1 MNKLI
6 QNNCLSLSAFT
17 KGLAFSF
24 TVLFSSGQL
33 GGQEASKI
41 VYKDEQS
48 CLRYVADQEH
58 NYIPDFSFAGYKN
71 GETALPTVATERTIA
86 PIAGDNTQ
94 YIQAALDELASLPV
108 NEEGFRG
115 ALLLEAGSYEI
126 HGTIVIRASGIV
138 LRGVGN
144 GSDISSN
151 TVLLGVG
158 NTPDQRDIIQL
169 GNASNASWSN
179 AVAGTQSTVT
189 SSFVPAGS
197 RSLAVA
203 APELYNIG
211 NNVIVK
217 HRSTTAWLAS
227 INNGGTATDS
237 PWSPGTIDIIYNR
250 YITGIDLEEGKISLD
265 APVYDHLDQ
274 NLSQSEIYVLD
285 KSGIRTHIGLE
296 DLRIDIQTAGAFDEA
311 HARNAVRLIGVED
324 CWVSG
329 VTALHFSYAAV
340 ETTLAT
346 RVTVLDCE
354 GLQPHSLID
363 GGRRYNFVVS
373 RSSNNI
379 LFERCHASEGRHS
392 FVSNGT
398 SSVSGIVFYDCTS
411 EIDYS
416 ASEGHRRWSQGLL
429 FDNIT
434 FSQSQTNTLLG
445 LYNRGSFGTGHGWSS
460 VASVAWKVKVPLSR
474 NIKLQKPPG
483 RQNYAIACEALVTN
497 LHTFPHPIGYVEL
510 SNQTPLISSLY
521 KEQFETRQD
530 KGIAPDG
537 PCKLE
542 AVSTVEGVL
551 LNWLDIAS
559 REISY
564 HIEVSNDEGN
574 TFEEL
579 VVLPADATSFLDTT
593 PNNFPEENL
602 IYRVYA
608 RGETCP
614 SPFSNPAEIQ
624 LPTRPFWEE
633 HWTANNYA
641 FTGSGGSAVSVI
653 KTDCEEAFLQVTD
666 PIGAPLAAFSPLII
680 NPKDS
685 NGDEITD
692 ISSFPLII
700 HLRARSAQQVIVGAL
715 LRSDDGNTDFRSS
728 ILYDTI
734 PASLTEWTEI
744 GLEYTE
750 GEIAGFNASNL
761 RDIWLF
767 LDRGTENFAGNEL
780 YIDYISLGGEP
791 SAGLESP
798 CTPGEMESPPLF
810 AEYFQED
817 TFPALNTNS
826 SAGQVT
832 TFTLDTLCETLQLSI
847 TDPIN
852 APLPAFNAYIIN
864 PIDESGADI
873 INLENKVNLSM
884 RVRST
889 ETVQMDVLFRS
900 GEGTQEERS
909 ARKTISI
916 PGDEEAWTTVSFDFS
931 TEEYEGFDPTDL
943 RDVWFYLDR
952 GAENF
957 AGNAVYIDHI
967 VVGGEADSTRNSPC
981 LLENPNEEP
990 LFAEYFQGDTLK
1002 SINTTSTAGLVTNF
1016 TLNTDCETLQIS
1028 VDDPVN
1034 APLPPFNAYI
1044 VNPIDA
1050 NGMEISN
1057 IVDQVNVS
1065 MRVRSA
1071 ETVQMDVLFRS
1082 GGGSQDERSARKAVT
1097 IPSNL
1102 EEWTDISLS
1111 FSPSEYEGFDPSD
1124 LRDFWFYLDRGSANF
1139 PGNEIYID
1147 HIIIGGSPGPSQ
1159 NSPCTI
1165 DAQPQ
1170 TWIENWDNEHPI
1182 SFGGSETGRLTLTET
1197 ACEELKIKVT
1207 DPVMNPH
1214 TAFRP
1219 IVVNP
1224 RTPGGSE
1231 ITNISGNVQLV
1242 VRIRSAEEVPISML
1256 LRSGDGSADFRTALL
1271 TQIVPK
1277 TLEAWTTLTYSFTAE
1292 DLGGFNPSDFTDF
1305 WLFLDRSNDNFP
1317 GNELY
1322 LDYVAIGEQP
1332 DTLVNS
1338 PCGLPDFVVSTEDRE
1353 KASFFTVYPNPT
1365 SDQVSI
1371 QLKADFPTDQ
1381 ESTIRLF
1388 DVSGKLQLQAAWPN
1402 LQRINTLD
1410 LSELPKGIYLLE
1422 LSSGPKRFTKLIAKL

>member
-6 QNNCLSLSAFT
+6 QNDYLPIGAFIKGFALSSTL
-17 KGLAFSF
+17 
-24 TVLFSSGQL
+24 LFSAGQL
-33 GGQEASKI
+33 GSQEASRI

-58 NYIPDFSFAGYKN
+58 NYIPDFSYAGYKN
-71 GETALPTVATERTIA
+71 GETILPSIATVRTIA
-86 PIAGDNTQ
+86 PVLGDNTQ
-94 YIQAALDELASLPV
+94 HIQAALDELAGLPM

-115 ALLLEAGSYEI
+115 ALLLEAGAYEI
-126 HGTIVIRASGIV
+126 HGTIVIRASGVV
-138 LRGVGN
+138 LRGMGN
-144 GSDISSN
+144 GSDTSSN

-158 NTPDQRDIIQL
+158 NAPEQRDIIQV
-169 GNASNASWSN
+169 GNAANASWSN

-203 APELYNIG
+203 APELYSIG

-217 HRSTTAWLAS
+217 HRSTTDWLAS

-237 PWSPGTIDIIYNR
+237 PWSPGTIDIVYNR
-250 YITGIDLEEGKISLD
+250 YITGINLEESKINLD
-265 APVYDHLDQ
+265 APIYDHLEQ
-274 NLSQSEIYVLD
+274 ALSQSEIYVLD
-285 KSGIRTHIGLE
+285 KSGIRTNIGIE
-296 DLRIDIQTAGAFDEA
+296 DLRIDIQTAGSLDEA
-311 HARNAVRLIGVED
+311 HARNGVRLIGVED
-324 CWVSG
+324 CWVRG

-363 GGRRYNFVVS
+363 GGRRYNFVAS

-398 SSVSGIVFYDCTS
+398 SSVSGIVFYDCNS
-411 EIDYS
+411 QRDYS

-521 KEQFETRQD
+521 REQFETRQE

-537 PCKLE
+537 PCRLE
-542 AVSTVEGVL
+542 AVSTIEGVL

-559 REISY
+559 RETSY
-564 HIEVSNDEGN
+564 HIEVSKDGGS
-574 TFEEL
+574 TFEE
-579 VVLPADATSFLDTT
+579 VVALPADATSFLDTT
-593 PNNFPEENL
+593 TNNFPDENR

-608 RGETCP
+608 GGETCP

-624 LPTRPFWEE
+624 PPNGPFWEE
-633 HWTANNYA
+633 HWMANNYE
-641 FTGSGGSAVSVI
+641 FIGSGGSALTVI
-653 KTDCEEAFLQVTD
+653 KTDCEEAFVQVTD
-666 PIGAPLAAFSPLII
+666 PIGSPLAPFSPLII

-685 NGDEITD
+685 DGEDITD
-692 ISSFPLII
+692 ISIFPLII
-700 HLRARSAQQVIVGAL
+700 HMRARSAQEVVVGAL
-715 LRSDDGNTDFRSS
+715 LRSDDGTTDFRSS

-734 PASLTEWTEI
+734 AADLEQWTSISLEFS
-744 GLEYTE
+744 
-750 GEIAGFNASNL
+750 GEDIAGFNASNL
-761 RDIWLF
+761 RDVWLF

-780 YIDYISLGGEP
+780 YIDYVSLGGKP
-791 SAGLESP
+791 TSDLESP
-798 CTPGEMESPPLF
+798 CTLGEMESAPLF
-810 AEYFQED
+810 AEYFQES
-817 TFPALNTNS
+817 TFPAINTNS

-832 TFTLDTLCETLQLSI
+832 TFMLDSLCETLQLKV
-847 TDPIN
+847 TDPLN
-852 APLPAFNAYIIN
+852 DPLPAFNAYIIN

-873 INLENKVNLSM
+873 TNLENQVNLSM
-884 RVRST
+884 RVRSI
-889 ETVQMDVLFRS
+889 ESVQMDVLFRS
-900 GEGTQEERS
+900 GEGSQEERS
-909 ARKTISI
+909 VRKTITI
-916 PGDEEAWTTVSFDFS
+916 PGDLEAWTNVSFPFS
-931 TEEYEGFDPTDL
+931 AEDYEGFDPTDL

-952 GAENF
+952 GEENF
-957 AGNAVYIDHI
+957 SGNEAYIDHI
-967 VVGGEADSTRNSPC
+967 VVGGEADSTKNSPC
-981 LLENPNEEP
+981 LLDNPAAA

-1002 SINTTSTAGLVTNF
+1002 SISTTSTAGLVTNF
-1016 TLNTDCETLQIS
+1016 TIDTACETLQIS

-1050 NGMEISN
+1050 NGMDITN
-1057 IVDQVNVS
+1057 IVGQVNVS

-1071 ETVQMDVLFRS
+1071 QTVQMDALFRS
-1082 GGGSQDERSARKAVT
+1082 GGGSQDERSARKAVM
-1097 IPSNL
+1097 IPGNL
-1102 EEWTDISLS
+1102 EEWTDVSLS
-1111 FSPSEYEGFDPSD
+1111 FDPSDYEGFDPND
-1124 LRDFWFYLDRGSANF
+1124 LRDFWFYLDRGTANF
-1139 PGNEIYID
+1139 PGNELYID
-1147 HIIIGGSPGPSQ
+1147 HIIIGGSPNTSQ
-1159 NSPCTI
+1159 YSPCDT
-1165 DAQPQ
+1165 DVQPQ
-1170 TWIENWDNEHPI
+1170 TWIENWTSENPTDL
-1182 SFGGSETGRLTLTET
+1182 GGTETVKLTLTET
-1197 ACEELKIKVT
+1197 DCEELKIEVS
-1207 DPVMNPH
+1207 DPSMDPH

-1224 RTPGGSE
+1224 RTPSGSE
-1231 ITNISGNVQLV
+1231 VTDISGNVQLILRV
-1242 VRIRSAEEVPISML
+1242 RSAEEVPIGVL
-1256 LRSGDGSADFRTALL
+1256 FRSGDGSADFRTALL
-1271 TQIVPK
+1271 TQTVPK

-1292 DLGGFNPSDFTDF
+1292 DLGGFDPSDFTDF
-1305 WLFLDRSNDNFP
+1305 WIFLDRSNDNFP

-1322 LDYVAIGEQP
+1322 LDYVAIGQQP
-1332 DTLVNS
+1332 DTIANS
-1338 PCGLPDFVVSTEDRE
+1338 PCGLPDFVVASDDVKED
-1353 KASFFTVYPNPT
+1353 SFFTIYPNPT
-1365 SDQVSI
+1365 SDHLN
-1371 QLKADFPTDQ
+1371 LKFDVDFHTEK
-1381 ESTIRLF
+1381 ESTICLF
-1388 DVSGKLQLQAAWPN
+1388 DVAGQLLLQKPWPR
-1402 LQRINTLD
+1402 LQRKYTLD
-1410 LSELPKGIYLLE
+1410 LSDLQKGTYFLE
-1422 LSSGPKRFTKLIAKL
+1422 VSTHSKRLTKRIVKL